1 MDKNFSAVDISFDKA
16 VNIIKNKDSDYS
28 GFVVVPIGRH
38 ILECLAQHKN
48 NKKYF
53 IFSLER
59 EESNN
64 PKIQMHELAKEVA
77 ESIIHSKEDYKAMKY
92 PDVLDEIGNV
102 IDKRELFSNK
112 MV

>member
-1 MDKNFSAVDISFDKA
+1 MDENISFEKTI
-16 VNIIKNKDSDYS
+16 NIIKNKDSDYL

-59 EESNN
+59 EELNQ

-92 PDVLDEIGNV
+92 LDVLDEIGNV
-102 IDKRELFSNK
+102 MDKRELFNTK
-112 MV
+112 T